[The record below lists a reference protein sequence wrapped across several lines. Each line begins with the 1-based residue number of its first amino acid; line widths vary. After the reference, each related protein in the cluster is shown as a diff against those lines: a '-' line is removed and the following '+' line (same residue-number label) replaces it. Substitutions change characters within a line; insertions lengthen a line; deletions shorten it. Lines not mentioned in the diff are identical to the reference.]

1 MKISVFFILL
11 TGLFACQNKPTEI
24 AKIPVSI
31 ADSIKAYESRNLL
44 PRIVLENP
52 YGDDSLS
59 ITDTNSVER
68 KISVKDV
75 VNYTGPDGLKHGFW
89 IETKDCAPGAKKI
102 REGKYNNSLK
112 NGVWTEY
119 YENEKIKSKITYAN
133 GRLEGPAVFYDQKQ
147 NILMEGNY
155 IKGVFV
161 EKKNQIL

>member
-1 MKISVFFILL
+1 MKNSVFFILL

-24 AKIPVSI
+24 AKIPISI
-31 ADSIKAYESRNLL
+31 ADSAKAYKSRNM
-44 PRIVLENP
+44 PPPIVLDGS
-52 YGDDSLS
+52 YDDDSLS
-59 ITDTNSVER
+59 IIDANSVER

-75 VNYTGPDGLKHGFW
+75 MNFTGPDGLKHGFW
-89 IETKDCAPGAKKI
+89 IETKDCAPGAKKM

-112 NGVWTEY
+112 NGVWVDY

-161 EKKNQIL
+161 EKKNKIL